1 MPSDTRPLNGLASS
15 CGSNMGGWRAEA
27 PTQSVGLF
35 RRAGERVLRLVGAF
49 FLSSVDG
56 SHLHRSSL
64 IASRVQRVGQWLHAS
79 SLGTSIS
86 PRTPATGTSL
96 AARCLHAPVRTVF
109 GATKYHGWRMSGTS
123 YLCVRSTTPFVERFL
138 SRETRYW
145 STAATLCRGR
155 DVRRGILHPWF
166 GM

>member
-1 MPSDTRPLNGLASS
+1 MNKLLSPSQTSFYLVLKLIEMKAYRNEKLKFSMWECDT
-15 CGSNMGGWRAEA
+15 CGN
-27 PTQSVGLF
+27 
-35 RRAGERVLRLVGAF
+35 
-49 FLSSVDG
+49 
-56 SHLHRSSL
+56 
-64 IASRVQRVGQWLHAS
+64 
-79 SLGTSIS
+79 
-86 PRTPATGTSL
+86 AT
-96 AARCLHAPVRTVF
+96 PVRIVF

-138 SRETRYW
+138 SRETMYW